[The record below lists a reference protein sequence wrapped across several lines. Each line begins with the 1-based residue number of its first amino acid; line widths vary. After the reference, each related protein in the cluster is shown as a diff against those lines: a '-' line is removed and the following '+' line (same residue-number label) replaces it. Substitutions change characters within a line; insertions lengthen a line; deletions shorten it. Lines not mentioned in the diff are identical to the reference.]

1 MKVKKEKYGN
11 AKPKIEQDDLE
22 GGDAAVFTIAAVEEQ
37 KVKDDDGE
45 RISLCLI
52 TEELG
57 DKLQW
62 LNQTQIGYL
71 LDKFGDDSDDWIGKS
86 VPLVKTTTHYAGKP
100 FKKVWVA
107 APAEWDGIFEEA
119 GISKRPRARKV
130 ANGRRAVK
138 AKRRAKK

>member
-1 MKVKKEKYGN
+1 MKVQKSKYGN

-45 RISLCLI
+45 RISLTLI

-71 LDKFGDDSDDWIGKS
+71 LDKLGDETEDWIGKQ

-107 APAEWDGIFEEA
+107 APAEWDGIFEQA
-119 GISKRPRARKV
+119 GISRRPRARKI
-130 ANGRRAVK
+130 AVK
-138 AKRRAKK
+138 AKAGKRGRK